1 MVKKNGQKWRA
12 RRTGLSARRAQ
23 RMKSRGLKGLQL
35 EVGARRAPRLL
46 VLRIFLKI
54 WEKPEEK
61 TIQIESDIQGKL
73 AEQGW
78 QAAAHTATRGRGRRC
93 MEERGGKQKYWHLW
107 ILIVVKKIDGVSSV
121 SIKECKCEEVKQ
133 EDSIYSQFQAKCWL
147 LQSQK
152 TASVAVW
159 RGWSKEYKPKI

>member
-1 MVKKNGQKWRA
+1 MHSKCSMVAERMNVRHRFSWIIVQPDSSFSPDTWNISQDMRKARGQENPDWKWYSGQAGRA
-12 RRTGLSARRAQ
+12 RMAWGR
-23 RMKSRGLKGLQL
+23 
-35 EVGARRAPRLL
+35 
-46 VLRIFLKI
+46 
-54 WEKPEEK
+54 W
-61 TIQIESDIQGKL
+61 
-73 AEQGW
+73 W